1 MRLDL
6 FLKASR
12 LVLRRTVARQFCDA
26 GRISVN
32 GEKAKPSK
40 EVKPGD
46 VIEIRRGDRRTA
58 ARVLVLPR
66 SKQVSREEAADLVEI
81 TSVEELPDTL
91 LP

>member
-12 LVLRRTVARQFCDA
+12 LVLRRTIARQLCDA

-32 GEKAKPSK
+32 GEKAKASK
-40 EVKPGD
+40 EIKSGD
-46 VIEIRRGDRRTA
+46 VIEIRRGDHRTA
-58 ARVLVLPR
+58 ARVTELPR
-66 SKQVSREEAADLVEI
+66 SKQVSREEAAGLVEI
-81 TSVEELPDTL
+81 TAAEDQPDPL